1 MCSIIGYKGQL
12 NAAPMLVDS
21 LKQMEY
27 RGYDSVGIA
36 IISNGKVTVKK
47 GVGNVSNITEKFNL
61 GIQDGPLMVE
71 LQKKMPIHTTDVQ
84 IV

>member
-12 NAAPMLVDS
+12 NAAPLLVDS

-36 IISNGKVTVKK
+36 IINDGKVIALHARWDDIVRILNAA
-47 GVGNVSNITEKFNL
+47 GGA
-61 GIQDGPLMVE
+61 IQSR
-71 LQKKMPIHTTDVQ
+71 
-84 IV
+84 